1 LTCLAE
7 SARQRF
13 EAHCR
18 DLSKAGIGL
27 LVAAEL
33 SLGDVVSL
41 SFSLPGTE
49 KALNFG
55 AVLRHRRG
63 FNYGFE
69 FLSLFPEQERALA
82 TFLPKLRRAD
92 SDEQSNS
99 VTSE

>member
-1 LTCLAE
+1 VTLTCLAG

-41 SFSLPGTE
+41 NFSLPGTE
-49 KALNFG
+49 KTFHVG

-69 FLSLFPEQERALA
+69 FLSLFPEQEQALA
-82 TFLPKLRRAD
+82 SFLPKLGRAD
-92 SDEQSNS
+92 SD
-99 VTSE
+99 